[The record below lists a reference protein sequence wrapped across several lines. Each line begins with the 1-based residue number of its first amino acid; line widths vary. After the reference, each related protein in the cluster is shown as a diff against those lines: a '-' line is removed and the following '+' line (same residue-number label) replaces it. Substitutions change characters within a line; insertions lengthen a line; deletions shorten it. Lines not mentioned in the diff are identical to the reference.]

1 MLLEV
6 GVVAE
11 PIGDLADGWLV
22 ILPSPSLLV
31 NDLLP
36 VCDPAEQPFP
46 CRPGRFLSEDFLEFP
61 WLRLR
66 RCRGAG
72 RLAVFL
78 EHEC

>member
-36 VCDPAEQPFP
+36 VCDPAEQRSMLPFP
-46 CRPGRFLSEDFLEFP
+46 CRRGCLLSEDFLEFP

-66 RCRGAG
+66 RCHGAG
-72 RLAVFL
+72 G
-78 EHEC
+78 